1 MEGKNHRI
9 GKADSADMVRKRD
22 LFLKNFREHLAQKIL
37 SGIARKGGR
46 EAPGRIMWS
55 FVYHVLVPKFGTST
69 SCSNWGG
76 GGNLGNGRKKT
87 FWRLVFPLCVT
98 PV

>member
-37 SGIARKGGR
+37 SGIARFFW
-46 EAPGRIMWS
+46 P
-55 FVYHVLVPKFGTST
+55 FFYHVLVPKFGTST
-69 SCSNWGG
+69 SCSNWGR
-76 GGNLGNGRKKT
+76 GR
-87 FWRLVFPLCVT
+87 
-98 PV
+98 